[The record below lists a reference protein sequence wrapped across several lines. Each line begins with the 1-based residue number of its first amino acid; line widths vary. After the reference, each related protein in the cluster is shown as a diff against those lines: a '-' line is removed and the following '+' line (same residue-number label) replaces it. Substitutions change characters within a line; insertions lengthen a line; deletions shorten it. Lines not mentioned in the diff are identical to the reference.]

1 MFGNNV
7 PLGIE
12 AHDGSVLKVN
22 EVFAT
27 LQGEG
32 PYAGRP
38 AVFVRLS
45 GCNLSCSFCDTE
57 FDDYQE
63 MHIAELIGKIKDLAT
78 GKLVIITGGEP
89 FRQNIV
95 DFCELLVADGYE
107 VQIET
112 NGLLYR
118 PINKKVTVVCSPK
131 NTGKGYA
138 TVRPDLLG
146 HAIAIKFIV
155 SASDENYR
163 DIAEVGQSSHN
174 IPVYIQP
181 MDEYN
186 QDKNAA
192 NVEHA
197 IMLARKYSD
206 RYEVV
211 FSLQQH
217 KIIGLR

>member
-12 AHDGSVLKVN
+12 VHDGSVLKVN

-63 MHIAELIGKIKDLAT
+63 IHLSDLMAKIRGLAT
-78 GKLVIITGGEP
+78 GDLVVITGGEP

-95 DFCELLVADGYE
+95 AFCELLVADGYE

-118 PINKKVTVVCSPK
+118 PINKRVTVVCSPK

-138 TVRPDLLG
+138 AVRPDLLG

-155 SASDENYR
+155 SANNEDYR

-181 MDEYN
+181 MDEYDK
-186 QDKNAA
+186 DKNAA
-192 NVEHA
+192 NMEYA
-197 IMLARKYSD
+197 ITLAH
-206 RYEVV
+206 RYAIRYKV
-211 FSLQQH
+211 FLSLQQH